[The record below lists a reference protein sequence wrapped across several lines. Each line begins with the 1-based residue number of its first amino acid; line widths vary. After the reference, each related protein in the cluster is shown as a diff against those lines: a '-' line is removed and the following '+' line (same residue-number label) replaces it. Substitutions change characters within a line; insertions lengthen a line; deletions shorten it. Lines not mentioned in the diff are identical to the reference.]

1 MNFLF
6 PALAA
11 VLQSAS
17 YAFDKATL
25 SLKRVSYPTYLT
37 ISFPLMAFGNFIAYL
52 LFATAI
58 PPELFEGK
66 LFWMLAVTVLIS
78 AGSNVSFYKALDSD
92 NLSEVETLDLFF
104 NLPVIIFSSL
114 LFADERNLYILI
126 PALISSVAIIWSH
139 WQKGRFRMKKKT
151 LYYFLWIVLVAPFG
165 AILTKILLQSWNAI
179 SLELV
184 RNGSIAAIFG
194 VAFYQIEK
202 KKINLNTK
210 TLVMLL
216 ITNFLSSIAYIFY
229 NFSYQRSGIVYTFL
243 IFSLTP
249 LLVYFAAV
257 VFLKEKFHL
266 KKFVA
271 FLIIFC
277 AILFAQ
283 FFA

>member
-92 NLSEVETLDLFF
+92 NLSEVEMLDLFF

-139 WQKGRFRMKKKT
+139 WQKGHFRMKKKT
-151 LYYFLWIVLVAPFG
+151 LYYCLWIVLVAPFG